1 MLLQLSSR
9 DNFNNLISRFIP
21 DIQILGNVTVDPSYG
36 ALELNLGGQ
45 SCYLAPLSLN
55 CLQQFNVFKA
65 SQLSNADLP
74 YMLQLSAFEIASKN
88 FLDKL
93 ATVLGPIEVLN
104 YISVDEL
111 KELSLAKPMWAK
123 VLLNGYSQGQ
133 EPYEELMALYPCKE
147 SVINDFLDRLEQHQD
162 LITTKKTL
170 STNLSA
176 TVKVLID
183 SLELTLGQLK
193 SLNVG
198 DALLF
203 NNFINNDRFTLQCAG
218 HKAIAVLNTV
228 ASDSAAQESP
238 TDDNQQS
245 NDNKDYYLV
254 MVEPF
259 APYNDPFLEGKDMSF
274 DNLDNVPLKVDC
286 VLSSFDM
293 KIGDLKSLN
302 TGSRLPLHNDS
313 LSNIKIYVNNNLVA
327 LGKVI
332 DIDGTYALQIKELIN
347 NSELLEKHM
356 AEQFNQ
362 HSAPADN
369 QELTQEG

>member
-9 DNFNNLISRFIP
+9 DNFYNLISRFIP

-74 YMLQLSAFEIASKN
+74 YMLQLSAFEIASKY

-203 NNFINNDRFTLQCAG
+203 NNFVNNDRFTLQCAG

-228 ASDSAAQESP
+228 ASDSAEQESP
-238 TDDNQQS
+238 ADDNQQS
-245 NDNKDYYLV
+245 NESKDYYLV

-362 HSAPADN
+362 HSAPANN
-369 QELTQEG
+369 QELTQES

>member
-9 DNFNNLISRFIP
+9 DNFYNLISRFIP

-133 EPYEELMALYPCKE
+133 EPYEELMALYPCNE

-228 ASDSAAQESP
+228 ASDSAEQESP

-362 HSAPADN
+362 HSAPANN

>member
-228 ASDSAAQESP
+228 ASDSDAQESP

-362 HSAPADN
+362 HSAPANN
-369 QELTQEG
+369 QELTQES

>member
-9 DNFNNLISRFIP
+9 DNFYNLISRFIP

-133 EPYEELMALYPCKE
+133 EPYEELMALYPCNE

-228 ASDSAAQESP
+228 ASDSAEQESP

-347 NSELLEKHM
+347 NSELLEKQL

-362 HSAPADN
+362 NSAPADN

>member
-9 DNFNNLISRFIP
+9 DNFYNLISRFIP

-88 FLDKL
+88 FLNKL

-203 NNFINNDRFTLQCAG
+203 NNFINNDRLTLQCAG

-228 ASDSAAQESP
+228 ASDSAEQESP

>member
-9 DNFNNLISRFIP
+9 DNFYNLISRFIP

-133 EPYEELMALYPCKE
+133 EPYEELMAFYPCKE

-362 HSAPADN
+362 HSAPANN
-369 QELTQEG
+369 QELTQES

>member
-9 DNFNNLISRFIP
+9 DNFYNLISRFIP

-133 EPYEELMALYPCKE
+133 EPYEELMALYPCNE

-183 SLELTLGQLK
+183 SLDLTLGQLK
-193 SLNVG
+193 SLNIG

-228 ASDSAAQESP
+228 ASDSADQESP

-347 NSELLEKHM
+347 NSELLEKQM